1 MNKFVKEVIPEIRQI
16 LKTQEDDAVRAKFN
30 PEELKKALID
40 PNLTTQEKVNL
51 VERAKE
57 RIKQNIDTKAIID
70 ASPQSGRDTTIIGR
84 KNLNA
89 DIIQYAQENKKVVA
103 VDNVDPDLA
112 KNLGFK
118 YPNETRRTIYAD
130 EITHTLK
137 NHGNEAAEAKRGQI
151 AITRDDIANYID
163 YVENPDRQILSQTKQ
178 GLKALISGKQ
188 KDGYYVVVEEAQ
200 TKNNRLAFKTM
211 YKVKGD
217 IKESSLFKATADAEN
232 GERLAFSGYKPD
244 AQRIPSLNDPII
256 PQSSQKV
263 KELPPADLRKAII
276 NAKDDKERL
285 VIIENQKAGIKQR
298 LENEAAGDKTADK
311 LAKEAQGL
319 ADNKPAEKKFT
330 LETIKSFDPRKN
342 GHAYL
347 SKISFNDRKPVREFI
362 DSNTRMWDSKRKYY
376 ETSYTFNAKEGDM
389 FEARLDDGSWKS
401 DTKEYYIVKKD
412 DKGELYLSKAKELSD
427 LQKEAIK
434 EAEVKSEWESKISSS
449 TDAVKL
455 NKIMRDIK
463 HTEAITPNNRAKLYV
478 AITNRLKE
486 LRKTER

>member
-1 MNKFVKEVIPEIRQI
+1 MTKDGLSKFVKEVIPEIRQI
-16 LKTQEDDAVRAKFN
+16 LKIQEDDAVRAKFN
-30 PEELKKALID
+30 PEELRKSLID

-70 ASPQSGRDTTIIGR
+70 ANPQSGRDTAIIGR

-103 VDNVDPDLA
+103 LDNVDPDLA

-163 YVENPDRQILSQTKQ
+163 YVENHDRQILSQTKQ

-244 AQRIPSLNDPII
+244 AQRIPSLNNPII
-256 PQSSQKV
+256 PQNSQKV

-285 VIIENQKAGIKQR
+285 AIIENQKAGIGRNIDTKAIIDASPQSGR
-298 LENEAAGDKTADK
+298 DMALIGRENLNGDIVKYILEGKKTIAVDK
-311 LAKEAQGL
+311 LDIQ
-319 ADNKPAEKKFT
+319 
-330 LETIKSFDPRKN
+330 R
-342 GHAYL
+342 
-347 SKISFNDRKPVREFI
+347 VRELKF
-362 DSNTRMWDSKRKYY
+362 KYPQDVRR
-376 ETSYTFNAKEGDM
+376 TI
-389 FEARLDDGSWKS
+389 GSDAITHVMNRHGANS
-401 DTKEYYIVKKD
+401 ILVKKS
-412 DKGELYLSKAKELSD
+412 G
-427 LQKEAIK
+427 QR
-434 EAEVKSEWESKISSS
+434 
-449 TDAVKL
+449 AVSL
-455 NKIMRDIK
+455 DG
-463 HTEAITPNNRAKLYV
+463 YS
-478 AITNRLKE
+478 
-486 LRKTER
+486 